1 MRNKDKKRINRAIED
16 FKITLKNKEE
26 LFNKYARE
34 DFGEYV
40 KELEKEYNCEI
51 EPTSWNIKFKK

>member
-1 MRNKDKKRINRAIED
+1 MIVDKK
-16 FKITLKNKEE
+16 KIKAQIITKLDRMWQRE

-34 DFGEYV
+34 DFREYV

-51 EPTSWNIKFKK
+51 EPTSWKIKFKD

>member
-40 KELEKEYNCEI
+40 KELEKNLKRNTI
-51 EPTSWNIKFKK
+51 VK

>member
-26 LFNKYARE
+26 LFNKYGRE
-34 DFGEYV
+34 DFEEYV

-51 EPTSWNIKFKK
+51 EPTS

>member
-16 FKITLKNKEE
+16 FKITSKNKEE

-40 KELEKEYNCEI
+40 KELKRNTI
-51 EPTSWNIKFKK
+51 VK